1 MDAVG
6 GRKFELTKNQ
16 FHLAQSAIA
25 NRDTHLAQLCQELD
39 TFSLIHAID
48 ERERHTPKN
57 GTIGR
62 LTPLSGANPTGPTR
76 RAIIAQPRAVNS
88 L

>member
-48 ERERHTPKN
+48 ELDKMRGQLNDREHHMSWPPK
-57 GTIGR
+57 
-62 LTPLSGANPTGPTR
+62 TGQVAKRESRP
-76 RAIIAQPRAVNS
+76 
-88 L
+88 